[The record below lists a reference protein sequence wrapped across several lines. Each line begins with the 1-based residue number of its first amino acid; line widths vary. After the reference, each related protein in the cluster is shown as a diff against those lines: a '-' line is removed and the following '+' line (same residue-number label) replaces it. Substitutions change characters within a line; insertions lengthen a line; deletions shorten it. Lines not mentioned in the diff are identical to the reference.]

1 VSGGKPK
8 PKMNVT
14 PLVDV
19 VLVLLIIFMVALPSL
34 EDGAPVETPSILTP
48 DEEVE
53 GTLEPMTVSLTRNL
67 DYFLEQDGPL
77 EEPDLEARLASI
89 HENTPDRAIILRAD
103 RRLDYSD
110 VRAFFGLA
118 QRIGLGRVS
127 LRVGERSQS
136 AAPSL
141 GRGRRVMGFDVG
153 GGDGPKGRSS
163 PDMNVTPLV
172 DVVLVLLIIFMVIT
186 PMLVK
191 QFMVR
196 VPEIPDAPAEP
207 RASRRE
213 QPAGT
218 VRPGAREWPHPPR
231 FRRDE

>member
-89 HENTPDRAIILRAD
+89 HQNTPDRAIILRAD

-127 LRVGERSQS
+127 LRVGERAQN
-136 AAPSL
+136 AAPSSAE
-141 GRGRRVMGFDVG
+141 G
-153 GGDGPKGRSS
+153 G
-163 PDMNVTPLV
+163 
-172 DVVLVLLIIFMVIT
+172 
-186 PMLVK
+186 
-191 QFMVR
+191 
-196 VPEIPDAPAEP
+196 E
-207 RASRRE
+207 
-213 QPAGT
+213 
-218 VRPGAREWPHPPR
+218 
-231 FRRDE
+231 